1 MVEASL
7 NPDHLTPMSMS
18 NSEKQA
24 APRLIKIWVNLE
36 VFSRLDLGS
45 QIVNNLVSESRTGAL
60 RCNRPSIIDYRKG

>member
-45 QIVNNLVSESRTGAL
+45 QIVNNLVSESRTGAF